1 MESELNRIAL
11 SMRRKLDNKD
21 LFLDHLTDNTLDK
34 VNGFLNEMLK
44 DLNSEKA

>member
-21 LFLDHLTDNTLDK
+21 LLDHLTDNTLDK